1 MSNKFYRALKE
12 FFGIRPAKVTSFYEI
27 NVLLRNISEDDVSRI
42 NSREAMSTTVRVHTI
57 SIKKLIERLSVLA
70 EGIREEDTVPKLL
83 MAKHVGEVE
92 KIFTF
97 DVIQDQ
103 LDDTLLMGQ
112 LIEAIEE
119 VRHLLTTRLKTLPVE
134 LVEGRRTHYDRT
146 IGYILHDALVVIEAY
161 YRLTR

>member
-1 MSNKFYRALKE
+1 
-12 FFGIRPAKVTSFYEI
+12 
-27 NVLLRNISEDDVSRI
+27 
-42 NSREAMSTTVRVHTI
+42 MSTTVRVHTI